1 MKPPNP
7 LRLPP
12 LPHNQFQFLALKLS
26 QQLQQGLH
34 FFQGHLGQV
43 HAASLAR
50 RVVGVCQACLIA
62 G

>member
-12 LPHNQFQFLALKLS
+12 LPHQQIQFLTLKLG
-26 QQLQQGLH
+26 QQPQQGLH

-43 HAASLAR
+43 HAASLAWW
-50 RVVGVCQACLIA
+50 VMGVYQVGLTA